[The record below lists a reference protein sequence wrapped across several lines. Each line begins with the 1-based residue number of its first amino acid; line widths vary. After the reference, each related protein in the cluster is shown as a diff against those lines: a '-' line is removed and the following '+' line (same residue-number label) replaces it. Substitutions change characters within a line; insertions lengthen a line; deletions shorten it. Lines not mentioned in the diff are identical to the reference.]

1 MEYLQRSYIHTR
13 GRNGYLKRQPGNFSN
28 IPKFYTFLL
37 IYENL
42 MLALWKNVKL
52 TYFLPLILSA
62 CEPAVLSVN
71 NVELC
76 DYFTRDGVCR
86 EPSPLNKKYSVDI
99 PNAKKPNTW
108 EELGNYLYF
117 HARETPGFVL
127 RMNRRMSPEER
138 KQIQETYFAMY
149 EFAGVKGKMEG
160 FEIGEDWIGSFN
172 YLGSMVKEKQKKENR
187 LGQYPY
193 ETSVFPTDLEF
204 TWSAKGIKGSTK
216 TKIDFVYHVLPP
228 EKTP

>member
-1 MEYLQRSYIHTR
+1 
-13 GRNGYLKRQPGNFSN
+13 
-28 IPKFYTFLL
+28 
-37 IYENL
+37 

-52 TYFLPLILSA
+52 ISLSLLVFAA
-62 CEPAVLSVN
+62 CEPTVLSVS

-193 ETSVFPTDLEF
+193 ETSIFPTDLEF

-216 TKIDFVYHVLPP
+216 TKIDFVYHVLPA
-228 EKTP
+228 EKNP